1 MKLAVI
7 GTGYVGLV
15 TAVCLAEKGHE
26 VICIDNDEKK
36 INLLQNGEIPI
47 YEKNLEYLMKKNIDK
62 LIYTSKYELAYKE
75 ADVIFIAVGTP
86 EKLDGNANLNYLWNV
101 IYEISGNMSRECV
114 LVIKSTVPIGTVE
127 KIKNYLLNNNLDGSK
142 FHIVSNPEFLSQG
155 TAVEDTLNASRIII
169 GTTDKYAESV
179 MLDVYKDFNVPKL
192 ITNHQSA
199 EMIKYASND
208 FLALK
213 ISYIN
218 EIANLCEIIGANIN
232 DVTKG
237 MAYDSRIGSKFLNA
251 GVGYGGSCF
260 PKDTKA
266 LHWMST
272 LYGKE
277 LKTIKAAIEVN
288 EQQKFTLIKKAE
300 KYYDSLFGKKVA
312 VLGVT
317 FKPGTDDLREA
328 PSIVNINVLLDE
340 GAHVYAYDPVG
351 LKHLKNIYG
360 DRISFCNDVKDALYN
375 ADICLIFTEWTEIKN
390 LTYDDFKL
398 MHKPVIIDGRNCFNL
413 DFMIDLPVVYDS
425 IGRDTIKNI

>member
-47 YEKNLEYLMKKNIDK
+47 YEKNLEYLMKKNIDR

-101 IYEISGNMSRECV
+101 IYEISGNMSWECL
-114 LVIKSTVPIGTVE
+114 LVIKSNVPIVKVE
-127 KIKNYLLNNNLDGSK
+127 KINNYLLNNNLDGSK

-218 EIANLCEIIGANIN
+218 EIANLCEIIGANIS

-360 DRISFCNDVKDALYN
+360 DRISFCDDVKDALYN

-398 MHKPVIIDGRNCFNL
+398 MHKPVIIDGRNCFSL